1 MPRILN
7 VVQKTAVSELAHSQ
21 PSRKL
26 ALVPDL
32 TIAESARLAI
42 RFGLEAMRRQH
53 DAVIA
58 GDVESIHQL
67 RVSSRRLR
75 AAIELFS
82 SVLYSGALKVYRR
95 DIPWIAHRA
104 GEVRN
109 CDVMETIFKDRA
121 RKLDP
126 ALKGALDLIVAAIG
140 AERAAA
146 HNQLIQDL
154 SSKRYRSLVARLSS
168 PPIKA
173 ARATAKFGVAT
184 ADLLEPTLRRV
195 VKKGAK
201 LADDAPTTEFHKL
214 RVRIKRLRYVLEM
227 MPATAGKRQRK
238 ALARLEEMQE
248 QLGDYNDVTAGVA
261 WLHDYAASAG
271 PSPTTILAAGAMLHS
286 LGQRSRKL
294 RSRCLKAWV
303 RLDKSETLSDLIDE
317 MRARAAEFAEAERE
331 AAEAAAKSAAAAS
344 PAPQAAAA
352 QAPQQSPD
360 SPVGEATYSEPK
372 ALARSAANEVA
383 DAAAPG
389 VGANGEADTQ
399 DTARESA
406 TDHTEDSEHAA

>member
-1 MPRILN
+1 MVN
-7 VVQKTAVSELAHSQ
+7 ESVQPEQ
-21 PSRKL
+21 SRKL
-26 ALVPDL
+26 ALAPDCSV
-32 TIAESARLAI
+32 AESARLAI
-42 RFGLEAMRRQH
+42 RFGLDAMHRQH

-109 CDVMETIFKDRA
+109 CDVLAEIIQERV

-126 ALKGALDLIVAAIG
+126 SLKGALEPIVAAIG

-168 PPIKA
+168 PPIKM
-173 ARATAKFGVAT
+173 ARASAPFGVAT

-201 LADDAPTTEFHKL
+201 ISDDSPTTDFHKL

-227 MPATAGKRQRK
+227 MPATSGKRHRK
-238 ALARLEEMQE
+238 ALARLEELQRL
-248 QLGDYNDVTAGVA
+248 LGDYNDVTAGIA
-261 WLHDYAASAG
+261 WLHNYAASAG
-271 PSPTTILAAGAMLHS
+271 ASPITLLGAGAVLHS
-286 LGQRSRKL
+286 LSRRSGKL
-294 RSRCLKAWV
+294 RSRCLKAWA
-303 RLDKSETLSDLIDE
+303 RLDKSEILSDLLDE
-317 MRARAAEFAEAERE
+317 LRAGAAKFAEKEAE
-331 AAEAAAKSAAAAS
+331 APEAAAEMAAAAS
-344 PAPQAAAA
+344 REPQAALAEG
-352 QAPQQSPD
+352 PQPSPD
-360 SPVGEATYSEPK
+360 SPVGEVSDSKP
-372 ALARSAANEVA
+372 SSHDSPAANEVVNA
-383 DAAAPG
+383 VSPATDAP
-389 VGANGEADTQ
+389 ADTEGGAEQ
-399 DTARESA
+399 STPHHPD
-406 TDHTEDSEHAA
+406 DSEHAA